1 MEMKDTLAIRRISRS
16 QDFIKNRIP
25 CLRCNNF
32 FSPSPR
38 LLILRMQARLKSN
51 VFQIG
56 GGLTLAE
63 AASFADEIIRRTG
76 SRSSRSNNDY

>member
-32 FSPSPR
+32 FSPSR